1 MWLFFL
7 TIPLMVVAIG
17 AAAVPLL
24 VASRREITQLARE
37 AEMKVELHRRRHG
50 MRTHGHATPHSPR
63 PQSSPRRS
71 THHDRNAWYRPVLI
85 ERQ

>member
-1 MWLFFL
+1 MWVFYL
-7 TIPLMVVAIG
+7 TIPLMVLAIG
-17 AAAVPLL
+17 AAAVPLF
-24 VASRREITQLARE
+24 VVSRREITQFIRE

-50 MRTHGHATPHSPR
+50 MRTHSHGAPR
-63 PQSSPRRS
+63 PSQPQHRRG

>member
-1 MWLFFL
+1 MWLFYL

-17 AAAVPLL
+17 VAAVPLL
-24 VASRREITQLARE
+24 VASRREIAQLTRE
-37 AEMKVELHRRRHG
+37 AEMKLELHRRRHG
-50 MRTHGHATPHSPR
+50 LRTHSHMARPAQPR
-63 PQSSPRRS
+63 QPVRRN

>member
-1 MWLFFL
+1 MWLFYL
-7 TIPLMVVAIG
+7 TIPLMVVAVG

-24 VASRREITQLARE
+24 VASRREITQLTRE

-50 MRTHGHATPHSPR
+50 LRAHSHQERRPSQPAPR
-63 PQSSPRRS
+63 PS
-71 THHDRNAWYRPVLI
+71 TQRDPNAWYRPVLI